1 MVKGIRRKKIVIFL
15 NAVFFLLCVFSFKEI
30 MAQNDSL
37 KQELFA
43 KREILNTK
51 IFRDGKLIS
60 PSIVKKLYVE
70 SGSSKSNKLYN
81 KANYFLYPGPALV
94 AGGIYLGYDAIK
106 GVSKQILIDGTIYK
120 YKERSIFQL
129 LGGIGVFAVGVCLI
143 EYANEFKATS
153 VELYNSGLKKA
164 QKKEISFGLTP
175 SRGVGFTAKF

>member
-1 MVKGIRRKKIVIFL
+1 MFKVKGRKKIVIRL
-15 NAVFFLLCVFSFKEI
+15 NAVFFLLFVLSTKVI

-37 KQELFA
+37 NQELFS

-51 IFRDGKLIS
+51 IYRDGKLIS
-60 PSIVKKLYVE
+60 PSIVRKLYAE
-70 SGSSKSNKLYN
+70 SGSIKSNKLYN
-81 KANYFLYPGPALV
+81 RANYFLYPGPALV
-94 AGGIYLGYDAIK
+94 VGGIYLGYDAIK

-143 EYANEFKATS
+143 EYANEFKTTS

-164 QKKEISFGLTP
+164 KKKEISFGLTP
-175 SRGVGFTAKF
+175 NKRVGFTAKF